1 MQVKAWAAM
10 SVGSNLMPFEYEL
23 EIEGPYEV
31 LVEVET
37 CGICHSD
44 IHMIDNDWGMSRYP
58 LVPGHEVIGKVVAM
72 GEAVEGLALG
82 QRVGIGW
89 QASACMTCPDCL
101 AGNENLC
108 DANKG
113 LIVTGGG
120 GFASHV
126 KVDGRFAFPLPEG
139 LPPEASPLLCGGVT
153 VYSALRAAGMRS
165 GQQIGVIGLGGLG
178 HMAVLFASRLG
189 NSVTVFTTT
198 PAKAEQARQL
208 GADVAVLLPR
218 DGRAPKPNQRLH
230 ILLVT
235 VSQSLDWQGFLE
247 WLGSDGTLAIVGAV
261 AKPLE
266 IPLWALLRKR
276 RRVMASPIGGR
287 AIMIEMLDLAAR
299 LGIRPQVEAFPM
311 KEVNSAIEKVRNNQ
325 IRYRAVLTA
334 TQSS

>member
-1 MQVKAWAAM
+1 MQVKGWAAT
-10 SVGSNLMPFEYEL
+10 SVGSELTPLAYEL
-23 EIEGPYEV
+23 EIKGPHEV

-44 IHMIDNDWGMSRYP
+44 IHMIDNDWKMSRYP
-58 LVPGHEVIGKVVAM
+58 LIPGHEVVGKVVAM

-82 QRVGIGW
+82 GRVGIGW
-89 QASACMTCPDCL
+89 QGSACMTCPDCL

-113 LIVTGGG
+113 LIVSGRG

-165 GQQIGVIGLGGLG
+165 GQRIGVIGLGGLG

-198 PAKAEQARQL
+198 PEKAEQARQL
-208 GADVAVLLPR
+208 GAEEGVLIPKG
-218 DGRAPKPNQRLH
+218 GRAPKPTQKLH

-235 VSQSLDWQGFLE
+235 VPQSLDWAGYLE

-261 AKPLE
+261 SEPME
-266 IPLWALLRKR
+266 IPLWALLGKR

-287 AIMIEMLDLAAR
+287 AVMVEMLELAAH
-299 LGIRPQVEAFPM
+299 LGIRPQVETFPM
-311 KEVNSAIEKVRNNQ
+311 EEVNHAIAKVRSNQ
-325 IRYRAVLTA
+325 VRYRAVLVA
-334 TQSS
+334 S

>member
-1 MQVKAWAAM
+1 MRVKGWAAT
-10 SVGSNLMPFEYEL
+10 SAGSHLTPLEYEL
-23 EIEGPYEV
+23 EVEGSHEV

-44 IHMIDNDWGMSRYP
+44 IHMIDNDWRISHYP
-58 LVPGHEVIGKVVAM
+58 LVPGHEVVGRVVAM
-72 GEAVEGLALG
+72 GEAVEGLRLG

-108 DANKG
+108 DANEG
-113 LIVTGGG
+113 LIVTGRG

-126 KVDGRFAFPLPEG
+126 KVDGRFAFAFPEK
-139 LPPEASPLLCGGVT
+139 LPPGASPLLCGGVT

-198 PAKAEQARQL
+198 PEKVEQARQL
-208 GADVAVLLPR
+208 GAEEGLLVPANA
-218 DGRAPKPNQRLH
+218 RAPKPTKRLH
-230 ILLVT
+230 ILLAT
-235 VSQSLDWQGFLE
+235 VPQSLDWQGFLE

-266 IPLWALLRKR
+266 IPVGALLGKR

-287 AIMIEMLDLAAR
+287 ATMVEMLELAAR
-299 LGIRPQVEAFPM
+299 LGIAPRVETFPM
-311 KEVNSAIEKVRNNQ
+311 EEVNKAIEKVRHNQ
-325 IRYRAVLTA
+325 VRYRAVLTA
-334 TQSS
+334 SQR